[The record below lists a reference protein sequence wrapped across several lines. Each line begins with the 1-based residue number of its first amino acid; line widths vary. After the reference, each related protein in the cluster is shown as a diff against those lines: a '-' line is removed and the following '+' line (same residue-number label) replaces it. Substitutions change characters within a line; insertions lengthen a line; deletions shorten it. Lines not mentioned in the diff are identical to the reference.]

1 MNKIYGFS
9 DFNGLDGGALELF
22 TNGSEN
28 LLMLIPEHGEQEDV
42 VSVYVSKEQL
52 LEMADL
58 LGKKENN
65 KPQEEKSC
73 QM

>member
-1 MNKIYGFS
+1 MKKIYGFT

-42 VSVYVSKEQL
+42 SVFTYLK
-52 LEMADL
+52 
-58 LGKKENN
+58 NN
-65 KPQEEKSC
+65 C
-73 QM
+73 

>member
-1 MNKIYGFS
+1 MNKIYGFT

-28 LLMLIPEHGEQEDV
+28 LLMLIPEHGEPDDV

-52 LEMADL
+52 LEMAEL
-58 LGKKENN
+58 IEKKEKN
-65 KPQEEKSC
+65 KAQEEKSC
-73 QM
+73 PM

>member
-1 MNKIYGFS
+1 MKKIYGFT

-58 LGKKENN
+58 IEKKENN

>member
-1 MNKIYGFS
+1 MKKIYGFT

-52 LEMADL
+52 LEMAEL
-58 LGKKENN
+58 IGKKENN
-65 KPQEEKSC
+65 KAQEEKSC

>member
-1 MNKIYGFS
+1 MKKIYGFT

-28 LLMLIPEHGEQEDV
+28 LLMLIPEHGEPDYV

-52 LEMADL
+52 LEMAEL
-58 LGKKENN
+58 IEKKEKN
-65 KPQEEKSC
+65 KAQEEKSC